1 MLIESSHEHVDTYKI
16 SFLFNKPL
24 KSYGSL
30 YFRIFSMNKSK
41 YHTFANFGT
50 MQVKLI
56 EPIFK
61 RPCTTFH
68 NVIAT
73 SSALQKWRAAQILT
87 TFNKLSLQ
95 HLMNH

>member
-1 MLIESSHEHVDTYKI
+1 MLTIGEACKKNPQFSFISVDEDEILKENLNLDV
-16 SFLFNKPL
+16 FLFNKPL

-30 YFRIFSMNKSK
+30 YFRTFSMNKSK

-73 SSALQKWRAAQILT
+73 SSALQK
-87 TFNKLSLQ
+87 
-95 HLMNH
+95 